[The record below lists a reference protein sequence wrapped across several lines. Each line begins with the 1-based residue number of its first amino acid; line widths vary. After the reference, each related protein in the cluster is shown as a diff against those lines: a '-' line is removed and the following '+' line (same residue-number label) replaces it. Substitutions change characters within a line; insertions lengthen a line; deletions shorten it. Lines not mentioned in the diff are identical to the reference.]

1 MLPYR
6 SLLPVC
12 PLLDLL
18 RAFLAPLSA
27 TQIATALGAS
37 ARVLF
42 PLLPEQ
48 VQHLPEVASLPPLS
62 PLEPEQDKRRLFA
75 ALAEVFTKQA
85 TSRPVLLVI
94 EDIHWS
100 DESTLEFLL
109 FFVRKTAAHRLL
121 VVLTYRSDE
130 LSQPLRS
137 LLAQLDRERLR
148 QEIALVRLT
157 RTNTETMLSAILQG
171 IALLSESIDDPAL
184 REHFELTA
192 FATLPKEKPVSPRR
206 ATASQYDGLTER
218 EREVAALIGQGQS
231 NAEIAEQL
239 VVSKR
244 TVETYVSNMLSK
256 LGVPSRYQI
265 TLWARDKGLVPPK
278 Q

>member
-1 MLPYR
+1 
-6 SLLPVC
+6 
-12 PLLDLL
+12 L